1 MAKETEGLP
10 PGAVHVKCTEKKEGG
25 KKEEVPAVILLREAL
40 WMKTATRK
48 LSIAFKD
55 IQDLQVNA
63 AGASAT
69 KAARFLMRFR
79 VRSQPPIST
88 FILEFANNDDLQRT
102 KLQLSHCISS
112 WTPPSQ
118 QSTSRGEGVSE
129 AELKLRQ
136 QLLQKHPNT
145 LKRQY
150 TDMVTGGLI
159 SENDFWNLPCRKQ
172 LLLTEQSKRQRTG
185 KTSEILSDVQGE
197 NQSGGKSVKYNLNP
211 EIIHQIF
218 VQYPVVYLA
227 YQEQVPDKMT
237 GLEFWGLFVK
247 SKYAHRDK
255 NSLANG
261 GAHALGQPED
271 LFTRYE
277 EKYEA
282 KLKQSGPRDVS
293 NVDPLINLAA
303 SYTDDAPDPTAARA
317 TTDTNLA
324 KFNRHAADVLQVKV
338 TAASAAQDSVTL
350 AVELDDL
357 APTVPTPVLPL
368 SLENASRYF
377 EHDSHSIRPNATKSE
392 SGGGAGQSTKWHASQ
407 VAMSRMMLSSLD
419 LSAAFP
425 ANARGILKEV
435 LNESDETNALD
446 QANKHTDT
454 RFISSNF
461 KTQLTNH
468 FHDVSE
474 LLRHYLSFKAKA
486 TLDGTAEARSK
497 LERIKVKMGEKFEYL
512 EHIRNKLPPAEKTTL
527 APLLT
532 PFLDQLNIPFLDEDS
547 KAF

>member
-1 MAKETEGLP
+1 MATANDVLP
-10 PGAVHVKCTEKKEGG
+10 PGAVHVKYTEKKEGG
-25 KKEEVPAVILLREAL
+25 KKEEGPGVILLRDAL
-40 WMKTATRK
+40 WMKTTSRK

-63 AGASAT
+63 TSAGAS
-69 KAARFLMRFR
+69 KIARYMMRFR
-79 VRSQPPIST
+79 VRQTPMVMY
-88 FILEFANNDDLQRT
+88 ILEFTTNDDLQRI
-102 KLQLSHCISS
+102 KEQLSHAIS
-112 WTPPSQ
+112 TTMPPPPASHHP
-118 QSTSRGEGVSE
+118 SLRGEGTSD
-129 AELKLRQ
+129 AEQKQRQ

-150 TDMVTGGLI
+150 NDMVVGTYNLLSDLI
-159 SENDFWNLPCRKQ
+159 SEHDFWNLPCRKQ
-172 LLLTEQSKRQRTG
+172 LLLTERAKRQKTG

-255 NSLANG
+255 TSGLSTQQNQ
-261 GAHALGQPED
+261 HLGHPED

-277 EKYEA
+277 EKYQA
-282 KLKQSGPRDVS
+282 KLQQVGPKDLQH
-293 NVDPLINLAA
+293 VDPLINLVA
-303 SYTDDAPDPTAARA
+303 SYSNDSVQS

-324 KFNRHAADVLQVKV
+324 KFNRHAADVLHVKG
-338 TAASAAQDSVTL
+338 AAAAALDSIVL

-357 APTVPTPVLPL
+357 APPQPEPVLPL
-368 SLENASRYF
+368 SLENA
-377 EHDSHSIRPNATKSE
+377 
-392 SGGGAGQSTKWHASQ
+392 
-407 VAMSRMMLSSLD
+407 
-419 LSAAFP
+419 
-425 ANARGILKEV
+425 AR
-435 LNESDETNALD
+435 
-446 QANKHTDT
+446 
-454 RFISSNF
+454 NF

-486 TLDGTAEARSK
+486 MHEGTAEARTK
-497 LERIKVKMGEKFEYL
+497 LAKIKAKMGEKFEYL

-532 PFLDQLNIPFLDEDS
+532 PFLDQLNIPFLDDDS

>member
-150 TDMVTGGLI
+150 TDMVTGSKRIPQGLRPIASSYKHFVGGLI

-454 RFISSNF
+454 RFIS
-461 KTQLTNH
+461 
-468 FHDVSE
+468 
-474 LLRHYLSFKAKA
+474 R
-486 TLDGTAEARSK
+486 
-497 LERIKVKMGEKFEYL
+497 
-512 EHIRNKLPPAEKTTL
+512 
-527 APLLT
+527 
-532 PFLDQLNIPFLDEDS
+532 
-547 KAF
+547 

>member
-1 MAKETEGLP
+1 MATANDVLP
-10 PGAVHVKCTEKKEGG
+10 PGAVHVKYTEKKEGG
-25 KKEEVPAVILLREAL
+25 KKEEGPGVILLRDAL
-40 WMKTATRK
+40 WMKTTSRK

-63 AGASAT
+63 TSAGASKT
-69 KAARFLMRFR
+69 ARYMMRFR
-79 VRSQPPIST
+79 VRQTPMVMY
-88 FILEFANNDDLQRT
+88 ILEFTTNDDLQRI
-102 KLQLSHCISS
+102 KEQLSHAIL
-112 WTPPSQ
+112 TTMPPPPASHHP
-118 QSTSRGEGVSE
+118 SFRGEGTSD
-129 AELKLRQ
+129 AEQKQRQ

-150 TDMVTGGLI
+150 NDMV
-159 SENDFWNLPCRKQ
+159 Q
-172 LLLTEQSKRQRTG
+172 LLLTERAKRQKTG

-255 NSLANG
+255 TSGLSTQQNQQ
-261 GAHALGQPED
+261 HHLGHPED

-277 EKYEA
+277 EKYQA
-282 KLKQSGPRDVS
+282 KLQQVGPTDLQH
-293 NVDPLINLAA
+293 VDPLINLVA
-303 SYTDDAPDPTAARA
+303 SYSNDSVQS

-324 KFNRHAADVLQVKV
+324 KFNRHAADVLHVKG
-338 TAASAAQDSVTL
+338 AAAAALDSIVL

-357 APTVPTPVLPL
+357 APPQPEPVLPL
-368 SLENASRYF
+368 SLENAARYF
-377 EHDSHSIRPNATKSE
+377 EHDNT
-392 SGGGAGQSTKWHASQ
+392 
-407 VAMSRMMLSSLD
+407 LD
-419 LSAAFP
+419 
-425 ANARGILKEV
+425 
-435 LNESDETNALD
+435 
-446 QANKHTDT
+446 
-454 RFISSNF
+454 
-461 KTQLTNH
+461 TQLTNH

-486 TLDGTAEARSK
+486 MHEGTAEARTK
-497 LERIKVKMGEKFEYL
+497 LAKIKAKMGEKFEYL

-532 PFLDQLNIPFLDEDS
+532 PFLDQLNIPFLDDDS